1 MLNRYERL
9 VVAVDEVADSMFPV
23 DERVLLGCFGRDLAG
38 VRHQTQLRLALRA
51 RVTPRPSPR
60 SSSVTARFLS
70 AKPVAGTGSGD
81 AIRSARCAPGA
92 VRSTRSVR
100 SSASPREPA
109 VAALFGS
116 WTVID
121 IEADSDHGQR

>member
-9 VVAVDEVADSMFPV
+9 VMAVDEVADSMFPV
-23 DERVLLGCFGRDLAG
+23 DEHVLLGCFGRDLAG

-81 AIRSARCAPGA
+81 ADPQCSVCSRRCPFDQ
-92 VRSTRSVR
+92 VRS
-100 SSASPREPA
+100 
-109 VAALFGS
+109 LFGLS
-116 WTVID
+116 
-121 IEADSDHGQR
+121 A